1 MTPTR
6 ISVIVPT
13 LDTRALATACVDS
26 VFASPLPAG
35 VELEIVI
42 VDDGSRDGT
51 AEAFTARPG
60 VRVVK
65 NEEPTG
71 FSRAVNRGVAASTG
85 DLLVLLN
92 SDATVEP
99 RSLSVIVGAFEAEPS
114 LGIAGAVLRYP
125 DGSPQWSGGREP
137 DLLWLFAQASAFP
150 ALLGRLP
157 AWRRVKPLHPDSPVD
172 VGWVS
177 GAAMAVRASV
187 WRDLGPFDANYGFY
201 GQDLDFCLRARDHG
215 WRVRILPG
223 FQALHHRGATI
234 SARGE
239 TAIGSADLGLLW
251 SDLVLW
257 AGKRRGPVF
266 ARRAR
271 SALRA
276 GSLLRV
282 AARAFALPFV
292 AAPRRSDWRRE
303 TEAVSAGRAALRVL
317 PQGVRS

>member
-1 MTPTR
+1 VTITR

-13 LDTRALATACVDS
+13 LDTRALTSACVDA
-26 VFASPLPAG
+26 VFASPLPPG
-35 VELEIVI
+35 VELEVVV

-51 AEAFTARPG
+51 AETFAARPG

-65 NEEPTG
+65 NEATTG

-85 DLLVLLN
+85 DLLVVLN
-92 SDATVEP
+92 SDATLEP
-99 RSLSVIVGAFEAEPS
+99 GSLSQVVGAFEAEPS
-114 LGIAGAVLRYP
+114 LGIAGAMLRFP

-150 ALLGRLP
+150 ALLGRFP

-177 GAAMAVRASV
+177 GAAMVVRESV

-201 GQDLDFCLRARDHG
+201 GQDLDLCLRARDRG
-215 WRVRILPG
+215 WRIRLLPG
-223 FQALHHRGATI
+223 FQALHHQGATI
-234 SARGE
+234 STKGE
-239 TAIGSADLGLLW
+239 EACGDSDLGLLW

-257 AGKRRGPVF
+257 AGKRKGPSF

-271 SALRA
+271 TAIRV

-282 AARAFALPFV
+282 VARTLALPFV
-292 AAPRRSDWRRE
+292 AASRRIDWKAK
-303 TEAVSAGRAALRVL
+303 TKTLAAARGVLRGSPSV
-317 PQGVRS
+317 P